1 MLQYTKSKKI
11 WLKHHPEYPEKWVQQ
26 QIVDDPAILGLGSN
40 LIVLAEEKIQ
50 KNAGRLDL
58 LLQDSETE
66 RRYELELQLG
76 ASDPSHIIRTI
87 EYWDIERKR
96 RPQDDH
102 CAVLVAEDI
111 TSRFLNVVSL
121 FNGTIPLIAIQMQAL
136 EVGENLALSF
146 ITVMDE
152 MTRGEDEEAETAPTD
167 RDYWLNRANTE
178 TVGMADDV
186 LKIIHE
192 FASDLQLN
200 YTKNYIGLAQQN
212 GQANNFVSFVPKK
225 QNMHLRIKLKETE
238 EISTMIANTDLNAL
252 SYRKRSGEYRLSLKK
267 NDLCSNR
274 EILRKLMG
282 MSFNEYGKS

>member
-1 MLQYTKSKKI
+1 MLQYMKSKKI
-11 WLKHHPEYPEKWVQQ
+11 SLRQHPEYSEKWVQQ
-26 QIVDDPAILGLGSN
+26 QIVADPAILGLGSN

-121 FNGTIPLIAIQMQAL
+121 FNGHIPLIAIQMQAL
-136 EVGENLALSF
+136 EIDEKLTLSF

-152 MTRGEDEEAETAPTD
+152 MTRGGDEEAEAAPMD
-167 RDYWLNRANTE
+167 RDYWLYRASEE
-178 TVGMADDV
+178 TVGMADEA

-192 FASDLQLN
+192 FAPKLQLN
-200 YTKNYIGLAQQN
+200 YTKNYIGLAQQS
-212 GQANNFVSFVPKK
+212 GQADNFVSFVPKK

-238 EISTMIANTDLNAL
+238 EISTMIDNTDLNDL
-252 SYRKRSGEYRLSLKK
+252 GYNKRYSRYRLSLKK
-267 NDLCSNR
+267 NDLCSHR
-274 EILRKLMG
+274 EKLKELME
-282 MSFNEYGKS
+282 MSFKDYGRS

>member
-11 WLKHHPEYPEKWVQQ
+11 WLKHHPKYTEKWVQQ
-26 QIVDDPAILGLGSN
+26 QIVDDPEILGLGSN

-121 FNGTIPLIAIQMQAL
+121 FNGHIPLIAIQMQAL

-152 MTRGEDEEAETAPTD
+152 MTRGGDEEAETAPTD
-167 RDYWLNRANTE
+167 RDYWLARSNTE
-178 TVGMADDV
+178 NIVMADDV

-192 FASDLQLN
+192 FAPNLQLN
-200 YTKNYIGLAQQN
+200 YTKHYIGLAQN
-212 GQANNFVSFVPKK
+212 GQADNFVSFVPKK
-225 QNMHLRIKLKETE
+225 QNMRLRIKLKETE
-238 EISTMIANTDLNAL
+238 EISTMIDNTDLNAL
-252 SYRKRSGEYRLSLKK
+252 DYNKRYGQYRLSLKK
-267 NDLCSNR
+267 NDLCNHR
-274 EILRKLMG
+274 EKLKELME
-282 MSFNEYGKS
+282 MSFKEYSKS